1 MNALEL
7 ISLANQGLFVG
18 LFVAV
23 AWHALRQPSRPRLNT
38 VLLFGSIAA
47 VVVISQ
53 VAEWL
58 AFDELLL
65 TAVILALLS
74 VAPLAMLRLLDD
86 FSGTP
91 HWVQWAG
98 AAAFAFVVV
107 LGFVG
112 LESQFRLVDAVLII
126 WFGLVGG
133 YAALAFARAAGRSRG
148 ITQRRT
154 TAVAAGAV
162 FFIGAIVTSLVDALL
177 ETDALS
183 VIAQVMALASV
194 LAFFAGFAPPSWI
207 RRAWREPDLR
217 SFLQRSIHMTGMT
230 DERRALVQIQ
240 QAAADAF
247 GATGAAIGLVDE
259 SRSVLRYVDKDGEW
273 LEYPDDA
280 LIGGRAFREQRRIV
294 AIDAV
299 AADPEHA
306 AIYRAWDANTVI
318 AAPITA
324 ENRRLGV
331 LTVYAERAP
340 IFIEDDLWLLEL
352 VADQMAVLLDAR
364 TLTME
369 AAHMRSR
376 EETARLKEEFLSAAA
391 HDLRTPLTVVLG
403 QAELLERRLA
413 RDPSAPVDPAGITRI
428 AREARRLRDLVS
440 ALLDAQRLEQ
450 GAAVMD
456 RHSLDLRVILDA
468 VQQRFRDNGLDLKV
482 VQPDKPLFGLVDRM
496 RMERVLDNL
505 VENALKYTASGD
517 LPELHLRS
525 EGDEARV
532 SVVDHGVGIPDD
544 EQERIFER
552 FYRASNVQSITDT
565 GMGLG
570 LYICRRIVESHGGR
584 VWVEATPG
592 GGSTFLV
599 AIPAQ
604 PAASPAEQRGDSPWP
619 AAGAGAAADA

>member
-23 AWHALRQPSRPRLNT
+23 AWHALWQPSRPRLNT

-58 AFDELLL
+58 AFDEPLL

-91 HWVQWAG
+91 RWVQWAG

-148 ITQRRT
+148 ITQRRM

-230 DERRALVQIQ
+230 DERRALVEIQ

-247 GATGAAIGLVDE
+247 SATGAAIGLVDE
-259 SRSVLRYVDKDGEW
+259 SRPVLRYVDKDGEW

-306 AIYRAWDANTVI
+306 AIYRAWGANTVI